1 MGLIAAVIRS
11 QTVRDLHQQGYLF
24 NRIVGGAGSSRS
36 TIYSVYQINTRTAM
50 AAKVYKCE
58 GRQFYQNYVKVAI
71 LTIRSN
77 EQSVEFS
84 ILKSQVKS
92 SLFRNKKLYT
102 PCVLGRHLCA
112 PGCPSCATLTYCYI
126 MCTYKIEG
134 YNTTSFLYIRK
145 L

>member
-24 NRIVGGAGSSRS
+24 NRIVGGAGSGRS
-36 TIYSVYQINTRTAM
+36 TIYSVYQISTRTVM

-77 EQSVEFS
+77 EQSAKFS
-84 ILKSQVKS
+84 ILKSQVEP

-102 PCVLGRHLCA
+102 PCVLGRHLCV
-112 PGCPSCATLTYCYI
+112 CPWLSQLCHLNI
-126 MCTYKIEG
+126 LL
-134 YNTTSFLYIRK
+134 YNVYLQNRRIQYN
-145 L
+145 